1 VVRLQESTE
10 VKAQTNLSMLDVF
23 EGASPDYA
31 VVAQKA
37 GHPNLK
43 ERLQGLF
50 EQAFGI
56 SGHVLLERHRQQML
70 ESRFHLEKT
79 ISNAQLRAQKAELLA
94 QNAELL
100 SAQLKARLDR
110 LEEQGTQK
118 NQMAYKGLL
127 GWFIQQTLRVAEQG
141 VWTRL
146 KALVRKLLRIIGR
159 PVVHFVNNRP
169 HFKMQLINLAQKLGL
184 LPLLRSVWNRMQISA
199 TQNSHQADHPA
210 VTTDSMSQ
218 QAQRIAQTLQNKKRT

>member
-1 VVRLQESTE
+1 
-10 VKAQTNLSMLDVF
+10 
-23 EGASPDYA
+23 

-79 ISNAQLRAQKAELLA
+79 ISNAQLRAQNAELLA

-118 NQMAYKGLL
+118 SQMAYKGLL
-127 GWFIQQTLRVAEQG
+127 GWFILQTLRVAEQG